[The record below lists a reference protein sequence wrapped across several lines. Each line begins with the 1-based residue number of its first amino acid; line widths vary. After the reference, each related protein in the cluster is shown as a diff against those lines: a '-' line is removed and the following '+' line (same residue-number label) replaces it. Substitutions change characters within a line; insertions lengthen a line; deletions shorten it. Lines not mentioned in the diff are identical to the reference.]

1 MNGIVSPTDS
11 DASSAADT
19 NAPSVS
25 TTAPKKK
32 GGRPR
37 KEDAAQ
43 KEQELSSEAKAK
55 RDKRRHDNL
64 LAAARYRQ
72 KKDEAIKVLTQQ
84 LQARELEVN
93 EKYAKIMEFKNRI
106 EKMESFRQDFSEQLA
121 ELKAKWDS
129 ELTAIVDTAQLQQT
143 TRTPN
148 ATMKAPTTPA
158 KGVLIMPVVRNI
170 STSQMHTYALSSNA
184 IDAAL
189 NAATNISSSGIR
201 PPQAIRQIGIGST
214 TTPPLSPRIM
224 SPSPMKRLQKH
235 LPAEY
240 LPATI
245 HRGVGEQRQPTPP
258 MIESFARGVVAVPL
272 LSETVHSS
280 PARGVPHM
288 AEQAS
293 SQMQTAAKLGDMQ
306 PPMGQLRLPVVRNNS
321 PVGNNASPDDG
332 VLSFLRL
339 DQPNPYSPQDHM
351 STSSSSVKEQLR
363 IRTFTHRKGRPRL
376 DETHSG
382 QVLTATNCELEKYSA
397 SIMRHQQLT
406 NLVSNEAPLALRALQ
421 RCEGSRGVM
430 EQNSLGKPMRSLFS
444 KVNNH

>member
-1 MNGIVSPTDS
+1 MNDIASPTDS
-11 DASSAADT
+11 DASSVVDT
-19 NAPSVS
+19 NTPSVS

-129 ELTAIVDTAQLQQT
+129 ELTAIVDAAQVQQT

-148 ATMKAPTTPA
+148 ATMNTPTTPA
-158 KGVLIMPVVRNI
+158 RGVLIMPVMRNI
-170 STSQMHTYALSSNA
+170 STSQTHTYALSSNT
-184 IDAAL
+184 IDASL
-189 NAATNISSSGIR
+189 NEATDVSSSSIR

-214 TTPPLSPRIM
+214 TISPSSPRIM
-224 SPSPMKRLQKH
+224 GPSSMKRLPKH

-240 LPATI
+240 LQAAI
-245 HRGVGEQRQPTPP
+245 HRGIDAQRQPTPP
-258 MIESFARGVVAVPL
+258 MIDSFARGVVAVPL
-272 LSETVHSS
+272 LREMVHSS
-280 PARGVPHM
+280 AARSVPHM
-288 AEQAS
+288 VEQAS

-306 PPMGQLRLPVVRNNS
+306 LPMGQLRLPVVRSNS
-321 PVGNNASPDDG
+321 PVSNNAAPDDG

-351 STSSSSVKEQLR
+351 ATSPSSAKEQPR

-397 SIMRHQQLT
+397 SILRYQQPT
-406 NLVSNEAPLALRALQ
+406 NVVPNEAPLALRAVQ
-421 RCEGSRGVM
+421 RCEDSRGAM
-430 EQNSLGKPMRSLFS
+430 QQNSIGKPMRSLFS
-444 KVNNH
+444 KVINH